1 MAVDY
6 SCFGLQDRAAVVAGA
21 SQGIRRAIALGV
33 AQAGEHVILAN
44 TRKAVAKRSARYELK
59 SRASTKR
66 PLLGRFRTS
75 PAFTP

>member
-44 TRKAVAKRSARYELK
+44 TRKAVTKRSAR
-59 SRASTKR
+59 
-66 PLLGRFRTS
+66 
-75 PAFTP
+75 